1 MYRLTLITKNYIII
15 YDRIYIY
22 IILLVTIFGLIS
34 LAYNSNPYVY
44 NKYIFSEDIFIFQ
57 LNMSRRGII

>member
-22 IILLVTIFGLIS
+22 NTT
-34 LAYNSNPYVY
+34 SNNIRPDQPSV
-44 NKYIFSEDIFIFQ
+44 Q
-57 LNMSRRGII
+57 LKPVRL